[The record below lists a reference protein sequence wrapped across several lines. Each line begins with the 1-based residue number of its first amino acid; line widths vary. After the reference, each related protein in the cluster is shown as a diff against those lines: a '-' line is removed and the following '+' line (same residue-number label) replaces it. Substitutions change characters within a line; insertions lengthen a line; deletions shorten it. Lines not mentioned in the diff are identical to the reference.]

1 MHCETS
7 ATYFFIS
14 RVKERRMAAFELAS
28 MAAASLSLTEDLG
41 TQEYAAEALAE
52 LLTVPQIQVVT
63 EAITCIT
70 SLLVNVLLIVFITRE
85 K

>member
-1 MHCETS
+1 
-7 ATYFFIS
+7 
-14 RVKERRMAAFELAS
+14 MAAFELAS
-28 MAAASLSLTEDLG
+28 MAAASDDNKFFIVASSGLHTLISLSLTEDLG